1 MAALTVSVN
10 KIADGVFT
18 VIPAGPIDTDTHT
31 ILQKKLDTIL
41 RPIPKVLIFDI
52 KDVNYVSSMGITVI
66 INAKETVEKSGG
78 IVLLLNLQPQIQK
91 LFDIIKAIPNT
102 HIFSSRQEL
111 DRYLDAMQKQEIEK
125 KRSA

>member
-1 MAALTVSVN
+1 MATLTVSVN
-10 KIADGVFT
+10 KVADGVFI
-18 VIPAGPIDTDTHT
+18 VIPNGPVDTDTYT

-41 RPIPKVLIFDI
+41 KPVPKVLIFDI

-91 LFDIIKAIPNT
+91 LFDIIKAIPNN

-111 DRYLDAMQKQEIEK
+111 DRYLDAIQKQEIEK

>member
-1 MAALTVSVN
+1 MATLTVSVN
-10 KIADGVFT
+10 KVADGVFI
-18 VIPAGPIDTDTHT
+18 VIPAGPVDTDTYT

-41 RPIPKVLIFDI
+41 KPVPKVLIFDI

-91 LFDIIKAIPNT
+91 LFDIIKAIPNS

-111 DRYLDAMQKQEIEK
+111 DRYLDAIQKQEIEK
-125 KRSA
+125 RQSA

>member
-1 MAALTVSVN
+1 MAPLTVSVN
-10 KIADGVFT
+10 KIADGVFI
-18 VIPAGPIDTDTHT
+18 VIPTGPVDTDTYT

-41 RPIPKVLIFDI
+41 KPVPKVLIFDI

-91 LFDIIKAIPNT
+91 LFDIIKAIPNS

-111 DRYLDAMQKQEIEK
+111 DRYLDAIQKQEIEK
-125 KRSA
+125 RQSA

>member
-1 MAALTVSVN
+1 MATLTVSVN
-10 KIADGVFT
+10 KVADGVFI

-31 ILQKKLDTIL
+31 TLQKKLDTIL
-41 RPIPKVLIFDI
+41 KPVPKVLIFDI
-52 KDVNYVSSMGITVI
+52 KDVNYMSSMGITVI

-111 DRYLDAMQKQEIEK
+111 DRYLDAIQKQEIEK

>member
-41 RPIPKVLIFDI
+41 KPVPKVLIFDI
-52 KDVNYVSSMGITVI
+52 KDVNYMSSMGITVI

-111 DRYLDAMQKQEIEK
+111 DRYLDVIQKQEVEK